1 MTTDQQAHVTSSAGE
16 GNGIVQVAYE
26 VGDSGGSKLYA
37 ITDTARSK
45 TVMGQGWL
53 EAYLRLA
60 KSAGLGT
67 QFVNTSDDFRFGA
80 SKLFRATY
88 TATILME
95 VGGKQF
101 AVRAAVVDGEVPLL
115 LSRKVLSVLG
125 MVYDVDENTA
135 KFKHLGVGD
144 IALSVTDNGHPAI
157 VVNPRAGQNP
167 KFPSPQEWADNEV
180 KLLPLARKQYMMH
193 AAFMT
198 SNPEQSAEQP
208 SSGQTSDLKLP
219 SRGPVANLTPKL
231 FYPKKINPTI
241 RNLLCATPFNLELF
255 AAWWGRTPITKDFW
269 IETSSATSRFV
280 RSQQLEHRPEPHQ
293 ANAP

>member
-1 MTTDQQAHVTSSAGE
+1 
-16 GNGIVQVAYE
+16 
-26 VGDSGGSKLYA
+26 
-37 ITDTARSK
+37 
-45 TVMGQGWL
+45 
-53 EAYLRLA
+53 
-60 KSAGLGT
+60 
-67 QFVNTSDDFRFGA
+67 
-80 SKLFRATY
+80 
-88 TATILME
+88 
-95 VGGKQF
+95 
-101 AVRAAVVDGEVPLL
+101 
-115 LSRKVLSVLG
+115 

-255 AAWWGRTPITKDFW
+255 AAWWGR
-269 IETSSATSRFV
+269 
-280 RSQQLEHRPEPHQ
+280 
-293 ANAP
+293 